1 MKSREELIK
10 QQEKLLAVYEKVKD
24 KLKGYPNVVNI
35 GIGVKEKDGQLTDE
49 GCIKIIV
56 REKKKESD
64 LDASA
69 IIPKEVE
76 GIATDIII
84 LKEKISLAACT
95 DDRSTN
101 HRPLQGGGY
110 IKNVRKG
117 SGVGGGGTMGCLGQL
132 DSDSS
137 WVILSNHHVL
147 YGDDG
152 QDGDEIGQPWVGCCC
167 CCKTNVIAKNLDKD
181 TGLDCAI
188 AKVVDDVG
196 LENKILEIG
205 NIQGGGAVAA
215 VNGERLRKR
224 GARTGFTSGTISFI
238 DPGTK
243 EITIDPKA
251 ASGPADDPGGCTNY
265 QSGVTVFA
273 YHGDSGSVV
282 VNDNNEVVGLLY
294 SVSNDYTK
302 AYANDILQV
311 QTKLKFKIKTTSS
324 AAGRNALSDSAATLT
339 PEVGETIINGAWVDY
354 IGQKLDETSTGQRI
368 LQIVESHRQEVLHL
382 VNKHR
387 PVTVTWQRKQGPA
400 FIAAFGRSVKHP
412 DYQIPPLINRV
423 SLQNLLMSMAS
434 ILEEH
439 GSEALRE
446 DIQKYSL
453 DIIALSRDCQTAD
466 DYLQAIARINEQ
478 TSFHTK
484 LHTH

>member
-1 MKSREELIK
+1 MKTREELIK

-35 GIGVKEKDGQLTDE
+35 GIGMKEKDGQLTEE

-64 LDASA
+64 LDTSA

-84 LKEKISLAACT
+84 LKDKISLAVCT
-95 DDRSTN
+95 DDGSTS
-101 HRPLQGGGY
+101 HRPLQGGGSV
-110 IKNVRKG
+110 KNVRKG

-167 CCKTNVIAKNLDKD
+167 CCKTNVIAKNHAKHK
-181 TGLDCAI
+181 GLDCAI
-188 AKVVDDVG
+188 AKVEDDVG

-205 NIQGGGAVAA
+205 NISGSGAVAA
-215 VNGERLRKR
+215 VNGERVRKR

-238 DPGTK
+238 DPSTK

-251 ASGPADDPGGCTNY
+251 AGGPANDPGGCTNY
-265 QSGVTVFA
+265 ESGVTVFA

-282 VNDNNEVVGLLY
+282 VNDNYEVIALLY
-294 SVSNDYTK
+294 AVSADYTNGFAK
-302 AYANDILQV
+302 DILQV
-311 QTKLKFKIKTTSS
+311 QTMLSFKIKTTSS
-324 AAGRNALSDSAATLT
+324 AAGRIALSDSATALR
-339 PEVGETIINGAWVDY
+339 PETGELIFNGDLVEY
-354 IGQKLDETSTGQRI
+354 LGQELDKTSTGQKI
-368 LQIVESHRQEVLHL
+368 PQLVEKNQQEVLYL

-387 PVTVTWQRKQGPA
+387 PVTITWQRKQGPA

-412 DYQIPPLINRV
+412 GYIIPPIINRI

-453 DIIALSRDCQTAD
+453 DIIALSRDCKTAD
-466 DYLQAIARINEQ
+466 DYMKAIAQIDEQ
-478 TSFHTK
+478 NSFHTK

>member
-1 MKSREELIK
+1 MKSRQELIK
-10 QQEKLLAVYEKVKD
+10 QQEKLLAVYEKVKEQ
-24 KLKGYPNVVNI
+24 LKGYPNVVKI
-35 GIGVKEKDGQLTDE
+35 GIGIKEKDGQLTEE

-56 REKKKESD
+56 KEKKKESD
-64 LDASA
+64 LGISD

-76 GIATDIII
+76 GVQTDIII
-84 LKEKISLAACT
+84 QQDDLLLAACT
-95 DDRSTN
+95 DDGSTN
-101 HRPLQGGGY
+101 HRPIKGGAG
-110 IKNVRKG
+110 INNVRNG
-117 SGVGGGGTMGCLGQL
+117 SGVGGAGTLGCLGQL
-132 DSDSS
+132 DSDNS

-147 YGDDG
+147 YGANG

-181 TGLDCAI
+181 SGLDCAI
-188 AKVVDDVG
+188 AKVESDVG
-196 LENKILEIG
+196 IENKILEIG
-205 NIQGGGAVAA
+205 DISGGAAVAA
-215 VNGERLRKR
+215 VNGERVRKR

-238 DPGTK
+238 DPGDK
-243 EITIDPKA
+243 KITIAPKA
-251 ASGPADDPGGCTNY
+251 AGGPADDPGGCTNY
-265 QSGVTVFA
+265 EAGKTIFA
-273 YHGDSGSVV
+273 YFGDSGSVV

-294 SVSNDYTK
+294 AITADHINGR
-302 AYANDILQV
+302 ANDILQV
-311 QTKLKFKIKTTSS
+311 QTKLNFKIKTTSS
-324 AAGRNALSDSAATLT
+324 AAGVTISRSATEQV
-339 PEVGETIINGAWVDY
+339 PETAMLANGAWVEF

-368 LQIVESHRQEVLHL
+368 RQVVAGHQQEVLHL

-387 PVTVTWQRKQGPA
+387 PVTITWQRKQGPA

-412 DYQIPPLINRV
+412 DYKIPPLINRI

-453 DIIALSRDCQTAD
+453 DIIQLSRDCHTAD
-466 DYLQAIARINEQ
+466 DFLKAISRIDEQ
-478 TSFHTK
+478 TTLHTK